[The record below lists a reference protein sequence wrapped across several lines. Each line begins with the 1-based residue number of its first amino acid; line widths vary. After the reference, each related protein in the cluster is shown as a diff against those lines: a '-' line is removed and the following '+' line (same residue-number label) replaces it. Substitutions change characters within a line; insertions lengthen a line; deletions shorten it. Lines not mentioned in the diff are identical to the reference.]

1 MRRKERVGASQ
12 VPCLRLL
19 SLLAVSM
26 QPREERIRRSALA
39 EQPLSLRVIMVLPG
53 PFAAFFCVP
62 ALLPPHFR
70 ALSTAHK
77 AWSQLEG
84 GLWTVCA
91 PLKKNG
97 NSAFCPFP
105 AKTENDWRPN
115 ERSP

>member
-62 ALLPPHFR
+62 TLLPPHFR
-70 ALSTAHK
+70 AMSTVHK

-84 GLWTVCA
+84 GLWTVRST
-91 PLKKNG
+91 
-97 NSAFCPFP
+97 SAAALC
-105 AKTENDWRPN
+105 
-115 ERSP
+115 SLS

>member
-62 ALLPPHFR
+62 TLLPAGRRPVDR
-70 ALSTAHK
+70 AFDLSK
-77 AWSQLEG
+77 IRSRG
-84 GLWTVCA
+84 
-91 PLKKNG
+91 KKKISLSGARKKKEN
-97 NSAFCPFP
+97 
-105 AKTENDWRPN
+105 ENDWRPN
-115 ERSP
+115 ECSP

>member
-62 ALLPPHFR
+62 TLLPPHFR

-84 GLWTVCA
+84 GLWTVRVTSLQDQKA
-91 PLKKNG
+91 EKQREEKNFTFGSPQKKG
-97 NSAFCPFP
+97 
-105 AKTENDWRPN
+105 K
-115 ERSP
+115 